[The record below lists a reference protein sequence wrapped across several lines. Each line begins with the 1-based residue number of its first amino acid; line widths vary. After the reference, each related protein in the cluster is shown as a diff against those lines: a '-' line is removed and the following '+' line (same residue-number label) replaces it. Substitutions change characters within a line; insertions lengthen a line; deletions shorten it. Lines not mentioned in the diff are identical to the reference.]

1 VRGSRLSASAGKI
14 DSKQEQRLA
23 KKEKYLVGLD
33 IGSTKTCALI
43 AEIAD
48 EQVKFLALGAAE
60 SKGLRKGLIVNL
72 DSTVSSIRRAV
83 EEAESVANVPVDS
96 AVIGVAG
103 GHVRGINSR
112 GGITLGQRARDI
124 ERDDV
129 RRAIDAARNITLPDD
144 REVLHVLPHEFIVD
158 AQDGIR
164 DAIGMVGQ
172 KLSVNVHLVTS
183 SVAATQNLVTAANK
197 AGILINDTVLE
208 PLASAE
214 SCLTQDERDL
224 GCCLLD
230 IGGGTT
236 ELIVYGGGVVRHT
249 GAVPVGGD
257 HFTNDLAVGLRTPI
271 PEAEKIKRRHGYA
284 ASSFLKEG
292 GAIEIASV
300 GDRPPR
306 NIFAHMLTDIIEP
319 RSMELLALIR
329 DDLQRAGLDGQIP
342 AGFVL
347 AGGGALLRGLDELA
361 EQAFHLPVRIAE
373 PKGLAD
379 LPEQVAQPEYATV
392 VGLVLYGAK
401 MRRSAPQRVG
411 NLVSKLKSMFAGAS

>member
-1 VRGSRLSASAGKI
+1 M
-14 DSKQEQRLA
+14 A
-23 KKEKYLVGLD
+23 KKDRYIVGLD
-33 IGSTKTCALI
+33 VGSTKTCALI
-43 AEIAD
+43 AEIDD

-83 EEAESVANVPVDS
+83 EEAEGVANVPVES

-103 GHVRGINSR
+103 SHVRGVNSR
-112 GGITLGQRARDI
+112 GGITLGHRPRDI

-129 RRAIDAARNITLPDD
+129 RRAVDAARNITLPED

-172 KLSVNVHLVTS
+172 RLEANVHLVTS
-183 SVAATQNLVTAANK
+183 SIAATQNLVTAANR
-197 AGILINDTVLE
+197 AGILVHDTVLE

-214 SCLTQDERDL
+214 ACLTQDEREL

-236 ELIVYGGGVVRHT
+236 ELIAYGGGVVRHT
-249 GAVPVGGD
+249 SAVPIGGD

-271 PEAEKIKRRHGYA
+271 PEAEKIKRRHAVA
-284 ASSFLKEG
+284 ASSLLHDD
-292 GAIEIASV
+292 ASIEIASV

-306 NIFAHMLTDIIEP
+306 TIFARMLTDIIEP
-319 RSMELLALIR
+319 RTLELLALIR
-329 DDLQRAGLDGQIP
+329 EDLQRSGLDRQIP
-342 AGFVL
+342 AGFIL
-347 AGGGALLRGLDELA
+347 AGGGAGLNGLVDLA
-361 EQAFHLPVRIAE
+361 EQTFHMPVRIAE

-392 VGLVLYGAK
+392 VGLVMYGAK
-401 MRRSAPQRVG
+401 TRRNASQRAG

>member
-1 VRGSRLSASAGKI
+1 M
-14 DSKQEQRLA
+14 SKKDR
-23 KKEKYLVGLD
+23 YIIGLD
-33 IGSTKTCALI
+33 VGSTKTCALI
-43 AEIAD
+43 AEVD
-48 EQVKFLALGAAE
+48 GEQVRFLALGAAE

-83 EEAESVANVPVDS
+83 EEAEGVANVPVEA

-103 GHVRGINSR
+103 GHVRGVNSR
-112 GGITLGQRARDI
+112 GGVTLGNRARDI

-129 RRAIDAARNITLPDD
+129 RRAVDAARNITLPGD
-144 REVLHVLPHEFIVD
+144 REVLHVLPHEFMVD

-172 KLSVNVHLVTS
+172 RLEVNVHLVTS
-183 SVAATQNLVTAANK
+183 SIAATQNLVTAANR
-197 AGILINDTVLE
+197 AGILVNDTVLE

-214 SCLTQDERDL
+214 ACLTQDERDL

-249 GAVPVGGD
+249 SAVPVGGD
-257 HFTNDLAVGLRTPI
+257 HFTNDLAVGLRTPT
-271 PEAEKIKRRHGYA
+271 PEAEKIKRRHGCA
-284 ASSFLKEG
+284 ASALLDEDTS
-292 GAIEIASV
+292 IEIASV

-306 NIFAHMLTDIIEP
+306 TIFARMLTDIIEP
-319 RSMELLALIR
+319 RAMELLALIR

-347 AGGGALLRGLDELA
+347 AGGGARLNGLIDLA
-361 EQAFHLPVRIAE
+361 EQSFHLPVRIAE

-392 VGLVLYGAK
+392 VGLVMYGAK
-401 MRRSAPQRVG
+401 TRRNAPQRGG
-411 NLVSKLKSMFAGAS
+411 NLVSKFKSMFAGAS

>member
-1 VRGSRLSASAGKI
+1 M
-14 DSKQEQRLA
+14 A
-23 KKEKYLVGLD
+23 KKDRYIVGLD

-43 AEIAD
+43 AEVEEDQA
-48 EQVKFLALGAAE
+48 KFLALGAAE

-83 EEAESVANVPVDS
+83 EEAEGVANVPVES

-103 GHVRGINSR
+103 SHVRGVNSR
-112 GGITLGQRARDI
+112 GGVTLGHRPRDI

-129 RRAIDAARNITLPDD
+129 RRAIDATRNITLPED
-144 REVLHVLPHEFIVD
+144 REILHVLPHEFIVD

-172 KLSVNVHLVTS
+172 RLEANVHLVTS
-183 SVAATQNLVTAANK
+183 SVAATQNLVTAANR

-214 SCLTQDERDL
+214 SCLTQDEREL

-236 ELIVYGGGVVRHT
+236 ELIVYGSGVVRHT
-249 GAVPVGGD
+249 SAVPVGGD
-257 HFTNDLAVGLRTPI
+257 HFSNDLAVGLRTPI
-271 PEAEKIKRRHGYA
+271 PEAEKIKRHYGC
-284 ASSFLKEG
+284 ASVSLLREDRP
-292 GAIEIASV
+292 IEIASV

-306 NIFAHMLTDIIEP
+306 TIFSRMLTDIIEP
-319 RSMELLALIR
+319 RAMELLALIR
-329 DDLQRAGLDGQIP
+329 DDLHRTGLQAQIP

-347 AGGGALLRGLDELA
+347 AGGGARLRGLVELA
-361 EQAFHLPVRIAE
+361 EQTFHLPVRVAE

-379 LPEQVAQPEYATV
+379 LPEQVAQPEYATA
-392 VGLVLYGAK
+392 VGLVMYGAK
-401 MRRSAPQRVG
+401 ARRSAPQRAG
-411 NLVSKLKSMFAGAS
+411 NFVSKLKSMFAGAS

>member
-1 VRGSRLSASAGKI
+1 
-14 DSKQEQRLA
+14 LA
-23 KKEKYLVGLD
+23 KKDKYLIGLD
-33 IGSTKTCALI
+33 IGSMKTCALI
-43 AEIAD
+43 AEVD
-48 EQVKFLALGAAE
+48 EEQVRFLALGAAE

-83 EEAESVANVPVDS
+83 EEAEGVANVPVES

-103 GHVRGINSR
+103 SHVRGVNSR
-112 GGITLGQRARDI
+112 GGVSIGHRPRDI
-124 ERDDV
+124 EREDV
-129 RRAIDAARNITLPDD
+129 RRAIDAARNITLPPD
-144 REVLHVLPHEFIVD
+144 REVLHVLPHEFLVD

-164 DAIGMVGQ
+164 DPIGMVGQ
-172 KLSVNVHLVTS
+172 RLEANVHLVTS
-183 SVAATQNLVTAANK
+183 SIAATQNLVTAANR
-197 AGILINDTVLE
+197 AGILVSDTVLE

-249 GAVPVGGD
+249 SAVPIGGD

-271 PEAEKIKRRHGYA
+271 PEAERIKRHHGCA
-284 ASSFLKEG
+284 ALALLQEDHPFQ
-292 GAIEIASV
+292 IASV

-306 NIFAHMLTDIIEP
+306 TIFARQLTDIIEP
-319 RSMELLALIR
+319 RAQELLALIR
-329 DDLQRAGLDGQIP
+329 DDLRRAGLDRQVP

-347 AGGGALLRGLDELA
+347 AGGGAKLNGLIDLA
-361 EQAFHLPVRIAE
+361 EQYFHLPMRIAE
-373 PKGLAD
+373 PRGLAD
-379 LPEQVAQPEYATV
+379 MPEQVTQPEYATV

-401 MRRSAPQRVG
+401 ARRAAPQRAG

>member
-1 VRGSRLSASAGKI
+1 LS
-14 DSKQEQRLA
+14 
-23 KKEKYLVGLD
+23 KKDKYIVGLD

-43 AEIAD
+43 AEIED

-72 DSTVSSIRRAV
+72 DATVSSIRRAV
-83 EEAESVANVPVDS
+83 EEAESVANVPVEC

-103 GHVRGINSR
+103 GHVRGVNSVA
-112 GGITLGQRARDI
+112 GISLGQRARDI

-129 RRAIDAARNITLPDD
+129 RRAVDAARNITLPDD
-144 REVLHVLPHEFIVD
+144 REVLHVLPHEFKVD
-158 AQDGIR
+158 AQEGIR

-172 KLSVNVHLVTS
+172 RLEANVHLVTS
-183 SVAATQNLVTAANK
+183 SIAATQNLVSAANK
-197 AGILINDTVLE
+197 AGILISDTALE

-214 SCLTQDERDL
+214 SCLTQDEREL

-249 GAVPVGGD
+249 SAVPVGGD

-271 PEAEKIKRRHGYA
+271 PEAERIKRHHGYA
-284 ASSFLKEG
+284 ASTLLRED

-306 NIFAHMLTDIIEP
+306 TIFARMLTDIIEP
-319 RSMELLALIR
+319 RAMELLALIR
-329 DDLQRAGLDGQIP
+329 EDLQRAGLLKQIP

-347 AGGGALLRGLDELA
+347 AGGGARLHGLDELS
-361 EQAFHLPVRIAE
+361 EQTFHLPVRIAE

-401 MRRSAPQRVG
+401 VRRSAPQRSG
-411 NLVSKLKSMFAGAS
+411 NFVTKLKAMFAGAS

>member
-1 VRGSRLSASAGKI
+1 
-14 DSKQEQRLA
+14 LA
-23 KKEKYLVGLD
+23 KKDKYLVGLD

-43 AEIAD
+43 AEID
-48 EQVKFLALGAAE
+48 EEQVKFLALGAAE

-83 EEAESVANVPVDS
+83 EEAE
-96 AVIGVAG
+96 GVAG
-103 GHVRGINSR
+103 VPVESALVGVAGAHVRGVNSR
-112 GGITLGQRARDI
+112 GGVTLGHRARDI

-129 RRAIDAARNITLPDD
+129 RRAIDAARNITLPED

-158 AQDGIR
+158 AQVGIR

-172 KLSVNVHLVTS
+172 RLEANVHLVTS
-183 SVAATQNLVTAANK
+183 SVAATQNLVTAANR
-197 AGILINDTVLE
+197 AGILISDTVLE

-236 ELIVYGGGVVRHT
+236 EVIVYGGGVVRHT
-249 GAVPVGGD
+249 SAVPVGGD

-271 PEAEKIKRRHGYA
+271 PEAERIKRKHGCVSA
-284 ASSFLKEG
+284 SFLQED

-306 NIFAHMLTDIIEP
+306 TIFARMLTDIIEP
-319 RSMELLALIR
+319 RALELLSLIR
-329 DDLQRAGLDGQIP
+329 DDLQRAGLIGQIP

-347 AGGGALLRGLDELA
+347 AGGGARLRGLDEMA
-361 EQAFHLPVRIAE
+361 EHGFHLPVRIAE

-379 LPEQVAQPEYATV
+379 LPELVAQPEYATV
-392 VGLVLYGAK
+392 VGLVMYGAK
-401 MRRSAPQRVG
+401 ARRTAPQRAG
-411 NLVSKLKSMFAGAS
+411 NFVSKLKAMFAGAS

>member
-1 VRGSRLSASAGKI
+1 
-14 DSKQEQRLA
+14 LA
-23 KKEKYLVGLD
+23 KKDRYIIGLD
-33 IGSTKTCALI
+33 VGSTKTSALI
-43 AEIAD
+43 AEID
-48 EQVKFLALGAAE
+48 GDLVKFLALGAAE

-83 EEAESVANVPVDS
+83 EEAEGVANVPVES

-103 GHVRGINSR
+103 GHVRGVNSR
-112 GGITLGQRARDI
+112 GGISLGNRARDI

-129 RRAIDAARNITLPDD
+129 RRAVDAARNITLPED
-144 REVLHVLPHEFIVD
+144 REVLHVLPHEFMVD

-164 DAIGMVGQ
+164 DAVGMVGQ
-172 KLSVNVHLVTS
+172 RLEANVHLVTS
-183 SVAATQNLVTAANK
+183 SIAATQNLVTAANR
-197 AGILINDTVLE
+197 AGILVSDTVLE

-214 SCLTQDERDL
+214 ACLTQDEREL

-249 GAVPVGGD
+249 SAVPVGGD

-271 PEAEKIKRRHGYA
+271 PEAEKIKRRHGCA
-284 ASSFLKEG
+284 ASSLLHEDTS
-292 GAIEIASV
+292 IEIASV

-306 NIFAHMLTDIIEP
+306 TIFARMLTDIIEP
-319 RSMELLALIR
+319 RAMEFLALIR
-329 DDLQRAGLDGQIP
+329 DDLQRAGLVGQIP
-342 AGFVL
+342 AGFIL
-347 AGGGALLRGLDELA
+347 AGGGARLTGLIDIA
-361 EQAFHLPVRIAE
+361 EQSFHLPVRIAE

-392 VGLVLYGAK
+392 VGLVMYGAK
-401 MRRSAPQRVG
+401 TRRNASQRSG
-411 NLVSKLKSMFAGAS
+411 NLVSKLKAMFAGAS

>member
-1 VRGSRLSASAGKI
+1 M
-14 DSKQEQRLA
+14 A
-23 KKEKYLVGLD
+23 KKDRYIIALD
-33 IGSTKTCALI
+33 VGSTKTCALI
-43 AEIAD
+43 AEVD
-48 EQVKFLALGAAE
+48 EEQVKFLSLGAAE

-83 EEAESVANVPVDS
+83 EEAEGVANVPVES

-103 GHVRGINSR
+103 SHVRGVNSR
-112 GGITLGQRARDI
+112 GGVTLGNRPRDI
-124 ERDDV
+124 EREDV
-129 RRAIDAARNITLPDD
+129 RRAVDAARNITLPED
-144 REVLHVLPHEFIVD
+144 REVLHVLPHEFMVD

-172 KLSVNVHLVTS
+172 RLEANVHLVTS
-183 SVAATQNLVTAANK
+183 SIAATQNLVTAANR
-197 AGILINDTVLE
+197 AGILVNDTVLE

-214 SCLTQDERDL
+214 ACLTQDERDL

-249 GAVPVGGD
+249 SAVPVGGD

-271 PEAEKIKRRHGYA
+271 PEAEKIKRRHGWA
-284 ASSFLKEG
+284 ASALLREDS
-292 GAIEIASV
+292 AIEIASV

-306 NIFAHMLTDIIEP
+306 TIFARMLTDIIEP
-319 RSMELLALIR
+319 RAMELLALIR
-329 DDLQRAGLDGQIP
+329 EDLQRAGLDRQIP

-347 AGGGALLRGLDELA
+347 AGGGARLNGLVELA
-361 EQAFHLPVRIAE
+361 EDSFHLPVRIAE

-392 VGLVLYGAK
+392 VGLVMYGAK
-401 MRRSAPQRVG
+401 TRRNAPQRAG
-411 NLVSKLKSMFAGAS
+411 NLVNKLKSMFAGAS

>member
-1 VRGSRLSASAGKI
+1 M
-14 DSKQEQRLA
+14 A
-23 KKEKYLVGLD
+23 KKDKYIVGLD
-33 IGSTKTCALI
+33 IGSMKTSALI
-43 AEIAD
+43 AELDD
-48 EQVKFLALGAAE
+48 ERVKFLALGAAE

-83 EEAESVANVPVDS
+83 EEAEGVANVPVES

-103 GHVRGINSR
+103 NHVRGVNSR
-112 GGITLGQRARDI
+112 GGVTLGHRSRDI
-124 ERDDV
+124 EREDV
-129 RRAIDAARNITLPDD
+129 RRAIDAARNISLPPD
-144 REVLHVLPHEFIVD
+144 REVLHVLPHEFLVD

-164 DAIGMVGQ
+164 DPLGMVGQ
-172 KLSVNVHLVTS
+172 RLEANVHLVTS
-183 SVAATQNLVTAANK
+183 SIAATQNLVTAANR
-197 AGILINDTVLE
+197 AGILISDTVLE

-214 SCLTQDERDL
+214 ACLAQDERDL

-249 GAVPVGGD
+249 GAVAVGGD

-271 PEAEKIKRRHGYA
+271 PEAERIKRQHGCA
-284 ASSFLKEG
+284 ALSLLLEDG
-292 GAIEIASV
+292 PIQIASV

-306 NIFAHMLTDIIEP
+306 TVFKRMLTDIIEP
-319 RSMELLALIR
+319 RAQELLALIR
-329 DDLQRAGLDGQIP
+329 DDLQRAGLDRQIP

-347 AGGGALLRGLDELA
+347 AGGGAKLPGLLEFA
-361 EQAFHLPVRIAE
+361 EEYFRLPVRIAE

-401 MRRSAPQRVG
+401 ARRSAPQRAG

>member
-1 VRGSRLSASAGKI
+1 LS
-14 DSKQEQRLA
+14 
-23 KKEKYLVGLD
+23 KKDRYIIGLD
-33 IGSTKTCALI
+33 VGSTKTCALI
-43 AEIAD
+43 AEVD
-48 EQVKFLALGAAE
+48 GEQVRFLALGAAE

-83 EEAESVANVPVDS
+83 EEAEGVANVPVEA

-103 GHVRGINSR
+103 GHVRGVNSR
-112 GGITLGQRARDI
+112 GGVTLGNRARDI

-129 RRAIDAARNITLPDD
+129 RRAVDAARNIALPED
-144 REVLHVLPHEFIVD
+144 REVLHVLPHEFMVD

-172 KLSVNVHLVTS
+172 RLEANVHLVTS
-183 SVAATQNLVTAANK
+183 SIAATQNLVTAANR
-197 AGILINDTVLE
+197 AGILVSDTVLE

-214 SCLTQDERDL
+214 ACLTQDERDL

-249 GAVPVGGD
+249 SAVPVGGD

-271 PEAEKIKRRHGYA
+271 PEAEKIKRRHGCA
-284 ASSFLKEG
+284 AYSLLHEDTS
-292 GAIEIASV
+292 IEIATV

-306 NIFAHMLTDIIEP
+306 TIFARMLTDIIEP
-319 RSMELLALIR
+319 RTMELLALIR

-347 AGGGALLRGLDELA
+347 AGGGARLHGLIDLA
-361 EQAFHLPVRIAE
+361 EQSFHLPARIAE

-392 VGLVLYGAK
+392 VGLVMYGAK
-401 MRRSAPQRVG
+401 TRRNAPQRAG
-411 NLVSKLKSMFAGAS
+411 NLVSKLKSMLAGAS